1 MIEVARYKRYID
13 IAALPNRF
21 AIVERLQHRKPARV
35 LLHLSRQGI
44 QVPCP
49 LMRRERVPSWERSA
63 SRFDRRVNIGRASLS
78 NTGELVPARWI
89 GSVEVLALHRLLPA
103 AVYEVS
109 ELALVTLEPGK
120 RLFRVLKCRTVFHR
134 CELFGNFAHRI

>member
-1 MIEVARYKRYID
+1 MTLGCGFANRASNLGRAGESDLVQYGK
-13 IAALPNRF
+13 LP
-21 AIVERLQHRKPARV
+21 RV

-78 NTGELVPARWI
+78 NTGELVSARWI

-103 AVYEVS
+103 AIYEVS
-109 ELALVTLEPGK
+109 ELAFMTIEPCK

-134 CELFGNFAHRI
+134 FELFGNFAHRI